1 VSALGLGWIAAA
13 TVAFAQT
20 APPGAGKWRPEASIG
35 LGVGHVFRFEDET
48 FGDAPALTLGLALRH
63 ANGLALEVE
72 VSRPMGLVPS
82 PAPCAVYS
90 GGVPL
95 PCVGTGRNG
104 VLALQSVSIGGRYR
118 FGRSRIGPYLAGAFG
133 LMRTRSVWSV
143 AQVEGSSVVLSESAR
158 RDTGVGPDIGAGLD
172 IRLGRRL
179 SLRPE
184 ARWLEASG
192 ISPLNLSITRLTV
205 RTAYTW

>member
-1 VSALGLGWIAAA
+1 
-13 TVAFAQT
+13 
-20 APPGAGKWRPEASIG
+20 
-35 LGVGHVFRFEDET
+35 
-48 FGDAPALTLGLALRH
+48 
-63 ANGLALEVE
+63 
-72 VSRPMGLVPS
+72 
-82 PAPCAVYS
+82 
-90 GGVPL
+90 
-95 PCVGTGRNG
+95 
-104 VLALQSVSIGGRYR
+104 
-118 FGRSRIGPYLAGAFG
+118 
-133 LMRTRSVWSV
+133 MRTRSVWSV